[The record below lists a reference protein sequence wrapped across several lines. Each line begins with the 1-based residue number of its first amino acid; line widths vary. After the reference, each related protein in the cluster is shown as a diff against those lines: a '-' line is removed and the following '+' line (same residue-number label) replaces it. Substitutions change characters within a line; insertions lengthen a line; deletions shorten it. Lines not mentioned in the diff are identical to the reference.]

1 MQGIDF
7 LLAEDLSP
15 QDIETDAATQTY
27 RLRRAAGTTPL
38 ATSDKVLV
46 RQGGELFEVPVSE
59 FNGSSTASVIARV
72 FNVAQG
78 TVMSFDNLK
87 LRLIGNNCQISTA
100 VGAENVAILS
110 EHDYPG
116 GSFAAHTGGVG
127 APVSVTT
134 TPQNVGDTGLVAG
147 ERATLTIAD
156 FTTSK
161 LYRACVWMHSP
172 AGGNWSGW
180 VEKI

>member
-1 MQGIDF
+1 MGKNFVFVD
-7 LLAEDLSP
+7 DLSP
-15 QDIETDAATQTY
+15 QDIEADVASQTV
-27 RLRRAAGTTPL
+27 RLRREAGTTPL

-46 RQGGELFEVPVSE
+46 RQGGDLVEVPVSE
-59 FNGSSTASVIARV
+59 FNGSPPATVFEKV

-87 LRLIGNNCQISTA
+87 LTLSGNNCQISTA

-110 EHDYPG
+110 EHEYPG
-116 GSFAAHTGGVG
+116 GSFASHTGGVG
-127 APVSVTT
+127 TSVSVTT
-134 TPQNVGDTGLVAG
+134 TPQNVGYTGFVTG
-147 ERATLTIAD
+147 ERATLTIAN

-161 LYRACVWMHSP
+161 LYLACVWMHSQ

-180 VEKI
+180 VEEI

>member
-1 MQGIDF
+1 MGKNFVFVD
-7 LLAEDLSP
+7 DLSP
-15 QDIETDAATQTY
+15 QDIEADVASQTV
-27 RLRRAAGTTPL
+27 RLRREAGTTPL

-46 RQGGELFEVPVSE
+46 RQGGDLVEVPVSE
-59 FNGSSTASVIARV
+59 FNGSPPATVFAKV

-87 LRLIGNNCQISTA
+87 LTLSGNNCQIATK
-100 VGAENVAILS
+100 VGAEKVAILS
-110 EHDYPG
+110 EHEYPG

-127 APVSVTT
+127 TSVSVTT
-134 TPQNVGDTGLVAG
+134 TPQKVGYTGFVTG
-147 ERATLTIAD
+147 ERATLTIAN

-161 LYRACVWMHSP
+161 LYRACVWMHSQ

-180 VEKI
+180 VEEI